1 MHTQKKMR
9 NCAIL
14 HDYIEHT
21 DGGSKLCTILGKA
34 LKADLYYGF
43 RSQNHPFFDE
53 PYGPGQEQALMRS
66 VSIPL
71 LRQYLLAKTFS
82 KKAALVEQYT
92 NIIYSGFYSP
102 LAASQ
107 TDGES
112 GILYC
117 HTPPRF
123 VYDQRNFYLSTV
135 PSIVRPLLQA
145 FINWYTP
152 QFEFAISRIKTIV
165 TNSENVKSRVKKYL
179 HRNADVIYPP
189 CETTQYSYEPANG
202 YYLSMGRHDP
212 LKRIDIIIN
221 AFKKMPHKNLVITS
235 SGPDEASLK
244 KLADGHDNIR
254 FTGPLSESKLR
265 KTIAESIATIYIPK
279 QEDFG
284 MCAVESMAAGKPVI
298 AAREGGLLE
307 TVLPD
312 ETGVFIPP
320 NPHPEHLIEAVTK
333 LSASRA
339 AQKKTACL
347 KQAKQFDTTTF
358 TENMKQLLH
367 NK

>member
-1 MHTQKKMR
+1 MHTQKKIHK
-9 NCAIL
+9 CAIL
-14 HDYIEHT
+14 HDYIEQT

-34 LKADLYYGF
+34 LEADLYYGF
-43 RSQNHPFFDE
+43 RSQKHPFFDE
-53 PYGPGQEQALMRS
+53 PYGPGQEQALMHP

-71 LRQYLLAKTFS
+71 LRQYLLAKRFS
-82 KKAALVEQYT
+82 KQAALVQQYE
-92 NIIYSGFYSP
+92 NVIYSGFYSP

-107 TDGES
+107 TNGES

-123 VYDQRNFYLSTV
+123 VYDQRDFYLSSLPV
-135 PSIVRPLLQA
+135 IVRPLLQA

-152 QFEFAISRIKTIV
+152 QFTSAISHIKTIV
-165 TNSENVKSRVKKYL
+165 TNSENVKKRVNKYL
-179 HRNADVIYPP
+179 HRNANVIYPP
-189 CETTQYSYEPANG
+189 CETNQYYCEASNG

-221 AFKKMPHKNLVITS
+221 AFKKMPDKNLVITS
-235 SGPDEASLK
+235 SGPEEATLK
-244 KLADGHDNIR
+244 KLAEGHDNIF
-254 FTGPLSESKLR
+254 FTGPLSDSQLR

-298 AAREGGLLE
+298 AAEEGGLLE

-312 ETGVFIPP
+312 ETGIFIPKDP
-320 NPHPEHLIEAVTK
+320 QPEQLIEAVYS

-347 KQAKQFDTTTF
+347 KQASQFDTTIF
-358 TENMKQLLH
+358 TEKIKQLLQY
-367 NK
+367 K